1 MAKILVVDDVADNR
15 KLLQYDLEDDGFEVV
30 VAEDGLQ
37 ALEVVREEE
46 PDVVLLDIMMP
57 RLDGIETLKRLKA
70 DDSTAHIPVVLL
82 SAKDQQDDLV
92 NGLDAGA
99 HDYITKPIRYP
110 IVAAR
115 LRSALRVK
123 EYEDKMRI
131 LNDNLIKAN
140 EDAEQALR
148 ARSTF
153 LATMSHEIRTPI
165 TTIIGL
171 SEILSTRKGVTELDR
186 TQVAQTILS
195 NSHYLLEVVNNIL
208 DLSKLESGGVELDI
222 HDVSLFEVIRDVEAV
237 VELKALE
244 RELTLSFRFDYP
256 IPASIKTDPI
266 RLKQVLVSLLNSCI
280 KHTQR
285 GSIRVSIHLET
296 EEDRIYF
303 NVIDTG
309 SNIQQEALAAFL
321 TTLSGNHES
330 GVKPENNDGMD
341 VHVTRRVLASL
352 NGSISVHPESNG
364 VRFAVSIPATRQ
376 EKVAML
382 VSNPLLERK
391 VSQIQGPYFEGKV
404 LLVEDDP
411 INQKLITHMLT
422 KIGLTV
428 DTSTEGLD
436 AVDMAK
442 ANNYDIIFM
451 DMHLPTI
458 DGMEATRTLKRDGVV
473 SPVVALTATQDQ
485 RRIEEF
491 FRAGCIEFLPKPFT
505 RHQLYS
511 IVKPFLSMASEEQ
524 RAENERGKDKN
535 FSRIVLEYC
544 NKLEG
549 RIQTMELALSNKD
562 WDSLCEDA
570 HRLVGAGLLG
580 FPELAFVAALLEEK
594 AYQKNAEAVQELM
607 QRLKKEALSAIA
619 SSR

>member
-1 MAKILVVDDVADNR
+1 
-15 KLLQYDLEDDGFEVV
+15 
-30 VAEDGLQ
+30 
-37 ALEVVREEE
+37 
-46 PDVVLLDIMMP
+46 
-57 RLDGIETLKRLKA
+57 
-70 DDSTAHIPVVLL
+70 
-82 SAKDQQDDLV
+82 
-92 NGLDAGA
+92 
-99 HDYITKPIRYP
+99 
-110 IVAAR
+110 
-115 LRSALRVK
+115 
-123 EYEDKMRI
+123 
-131 LNDNLIKAN
+131 
-140 EDAEQALR
+140 
-148 ARSTF
+148 
-153 LATMSHEIRTPI
+153 
-165 TTIIGL
+165 
-171 SEILSTRKGVTELDR
+171 
-186 TQVAQTILS
+186 
-195 NSHYLLEVVNNIL
+195 
-208 DLSKLESGGVELDI
+208 
-222 HDVSLFEVIRDVEAV
+222 
-237 VELKALE
+237 
-244 RELTLSFRFDYP
+244 
-256 IPASIKTDPI
+256 
-266 RLKQVLVSLLNSCI
+266 
-280 KHTQR
+280 
-285 GSIRVSIHLET
+285 
-296 EEDRIYF
+296 
-303 NVIDTG
+303 
-309 SNIQQEALAAFL
+309 
-321 TTLSGNHES
+321 
-330 GVKPENNDGMD
+330 
-341 VHVTRRVLASL
+341 
-352 NGSISVHPESNG
+352 
-364 VRFAVSIPATRQ
+364 
-376 EKVAML
+376 ML

-580 FPELAFVAALLEEK
+580 FPELALVAALLEEK